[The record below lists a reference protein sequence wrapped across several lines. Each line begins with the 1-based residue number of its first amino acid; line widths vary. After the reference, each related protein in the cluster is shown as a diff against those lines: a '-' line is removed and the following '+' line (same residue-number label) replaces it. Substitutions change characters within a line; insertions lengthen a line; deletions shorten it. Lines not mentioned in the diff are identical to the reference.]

1 VKIRLQFGILIV
13 LLAFFGTL
21 VEQPIVPNQQ
31 IVVHFSDQNISD
43 LDTEKTILNIQEE
56 LQRIGAKHVQIGCDA
71 QGQLK
76 ITYYSE
82 SDVELIQN
90 LLLQENFKVSFN
102 SNQDKS
108 SNPSEQK
115 VVKDYELNISEIQ
128 KDTHNDWGF
137 EGTEVVEFNQKTDHP
152 HNDFKVKAF
161 AKYINTSH
169 TIFENTTETEMYAV
183 VIISNNNTHKIPE
196 VRAGPNA
203 ARII

>member
-1 VKIRLQFGILIV
+1 MKIRLQFGILIV

-56 LQRIGAKHVQIGCDA
+56 LQRIGAKHVQIGYDA

-102 SNQDKS
+102 TNQDKS
-108 SNPSEQK
+108 SDPSEQK
-115 VVKDYELNISEIQ
+115 DVKDYELNI
-128 KDTHNDWGF
+128 
-137 EGTEVVEFNQKTDHP
+137 
-152 HNDFKVKAF
+152 
-161 AKYINTSH
+161 
-169 TIFENTTETEMYAV
+169 
-183 VIISNNNTHKIPE
+183 
-196 VRAGPNA
+196 
-203 ARII
+203 